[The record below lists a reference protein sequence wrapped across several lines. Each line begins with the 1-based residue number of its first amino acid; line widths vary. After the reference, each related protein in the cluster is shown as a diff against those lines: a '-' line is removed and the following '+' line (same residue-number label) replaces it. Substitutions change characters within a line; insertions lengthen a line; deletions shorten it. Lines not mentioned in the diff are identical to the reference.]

1 MNPPTRP
8 LWGRPRD
15 SATHVS
21 GPACRGFRRTPLR
34 YRKRAGWDNESVD
47 QGNRAHATS
56 KRGCWPQTAR
66 LPTPLPTKQFRWGR
80 YQRVFGA
87 RCKTGVH
94 PETPHECLRC
104 AASLLA
110 QTDAKRTP
118 GIHYTVNIHAGQIA
132 SNSQITHAVT
142 HIVAGPHRRPS
153 GSMILAGWR
162 LRRVE
167 IRSLNG
173 VGSADLRTLPRG
185 FARTISPARQR
196 LLNGLLRSLSCAPTL
211 RAVPPPSRP
220 ALRWALPS
228 LLRCLRPIDKGP
240 RV

>member
-1 MNPPTRP
+1 MLQVVSHPPPPDLRNRP
-8 LWGRPRD
+8 
-15 SATHVS
+15 A
-21 GPACRGFRRTPLR
+21 
-34 YRKRAGWDNESVD
+34 N
-47 QGNRAHATS
+47 
-56 KRGCWPQTAR
+56 
-66 LPTPLPTKQFRWGR
+66 
-80 YQRVFGA
+80 
-87 RCKTGVH
+87 
-94 PETPHECLRC
+94 PHECLRC
-104 AASLLA
+104 EASRSA
-110 QTDAKRTP
+110 WAVAKRTP
-118 GIHYTVNIHAGQIA
+118 GIHYTLNSYAGQIA
-132 SNSQITHAVT
+132 SNGQITHTVT
-142 HIVAGPHRRPS
+142 HIFAGPHRRPS

-196 LLNGLLRSLSCAPTL
+196 LLNGLLRSPSCAPTL

-228 LLRCLRPIDKGP
+228 WLRCLRPVDKGP